1 MKIID
6 LTREL
11 IRCYLDRLDNGTQ
24 LLYVKKIMAENNIPN
39 RPVEGENLFKKKW
52 SKLSSDVMVEYY
64 RCFSQYIGADI
75 DILSGNISVRFI
87 EPILNPLKYRDYYE
101 DKNIYG
107 KQFPKNW
114 LPKTYLRNMNGIF
127 MDEDYNVIKGFS
139 NKFLSSL
146 VKNVDR
152 CVIKP
157 TVNSC
162 SGQRVR
168 VFQRKDEYLL
178 DQYGEILSLEMLL
191 REYRDNFI
199 IQECVEQS
207 EFMAQFNST
216 SVNTLRIV
224 VYRSVTDNNLYVTN
238 SILRIGLKDSVIDN
252 AHAGGVFIG
261 IDNNGK
267 LGNVLSNTFGVKQ
280 TIFNGIN
287 FKELGYVIPNY
298 NNVMLFSKNIAQ
310 QIPHHRLIALDIALD
325 SNNNPRLIEYNIG
338 AFSYWLFQ
346 FVEQPALKGYTDEI
360 IDYCKNY
367 KDNIVRNNIVL

>member
-1 MKIID
+1 M
-6 LTREL
+6 
-11 IRCYLDRLDNGTQ
+11 
-24 LLYVKKIMAENNIPN
+24 
-39 RPVEGENLFKKKW
+39 
-52 SKLSSDVMVEYY
+52 
-64 RCFSQYIGADI
+64 
-75 DILSGNISVRFI
+75 
-87 EPILNPLKYRDYYE
+87 
-101 DKNIYG
+101 
-107 KQFPKNW
+107 
-114 LPKTYLRNMNGIF
+114 
-127 MDEDYNVIKGFS
+127 
-139 NKFLSSL
+139 
-146 VKNVDR
+146 
-152 CVIKP
+152 IKP

-178 DQYGEILSLEMLL
+178 DQYGEILSLEMLF
-191 REYRDNFI
+191 REYRNNFI

-224 VYRSVTDNNLYVTN
+224 VYRSVINNNLYITN

-261 IDNNGK
+261 IDSNGK
-267 LGNVLSNTFGVKQ
+267 LGNILSNTFGVKQ

-287 FKELGYVIPNY
+287 FNEEEFVIPNY
-298 NNVMLFSKNIAQ
+298 NDVILFSKNIAQ

-325 SNNNPRLIEYNIG
+325 RNNNPKLIEYNIG

-346 FVEQPALKGYTDEI
+346 FVEQPAMKGYTDEI

-367 KDNIVRNNIVL
+367 KDHIVRNNIVL